1 MPDPQPIETVS
12 LPPPPPTPAPPAD
25 RSRRRVPVTTVR
37 DTWDW
42 LWKDTAGRLLP
53 FALAAAAYGRFG
65 GRGVR
70 GLGLTRDG
78 WGRDVIMG
86 TALGVPAAGIAI
98 AFRRWVAPGYR
109 LPTPADQAVQTAFY
123 LGLNAPVEELF
134 WRGTVQNLAI
144 AGLRRH
150 PRLRRSA

>member
-1 MPDPQPIETVS
+1 
-12 LPPPPPTPAPPAD
+12 
-25 RSRRRVPVTTVR
+25 
-37 DTWDW
+37 
-42 LWKDTAGRLLP
+42 AGRLLP
-53 FALAAAAYGRFG
+53 FALAAAAYGRFS

-123 LGLNAPVEELF
+123 LGLDGAGRGALGGRAVQDPGVRGAAPPPSPPPLRPWAWLGGDDRRLWCLSPPGELELALDRRRDS
-134 WRGTVQNLAI
+134 RG
-144 AGLRRH
+144 GG
-150 PRLRRSA
+150 PRRSLSR